1 VHVALVGL
9 MGSGKTTVGR
19 RAAKL
24 LGRPF
29 VDADEAFIP
38 RYGRTV
44 ADVFAA
50 DGEDGFRRLEAELL
64 AELLDVTTPLVL
76 ACGGGVVTTEGNRRR
91 LGQPDVHVVWLRADP
106 AFLASR
112 TQAKADRPLLAGD
125 DPRAVLERLHAEREA
140 WYAEVADDV
149 LEVGAFHEW
158 GSQPKRAMAE
168 KVAELVRAKEVA
180 A

>member
-1 VHVALVGL
+1 MHVVLVGM

-44 ADVFAA
+44 AEVFAA
-50 DGEDGFRRLEAELL
+50 DGEAGFRRLEAELL
-64 AELLDVTTPLVL
+64 AEVLEVSTPLVV
-76 ACGGGVVTTEGNRRR
+76 ACGGGVVTTEDNRRR
-91 LGQPDVHVVWLRADP
+91 LCQPDVYVVWLRAEP

-112 TQAKADRPLLAGD
+112 TQQKADRPLLSG
-125 DPRAVLERLHAEREA
+125 DPRAVLERLSIEREP
-140 WYAEVADDV
+140 WYAEVADAALD
-149 LEVGAFHEW
+149 VGAFHEW

-168 KVAELVRAKEVA
+168 KVAELVRAKELA

>member
-1 VHVALVGL
+1 VHVALVGM
-9 MGSGKTTVGR
+9 MGSGKTSVGR
-19 RAAKL
+19 RAAKV

-44 ADVFAA
+44 AEVFAA
-50 DGEDGFRRLEAELL
+50 DGETGFRRLEAELL
-64 AELLDVTTPLVL
+64 AELLDVSTPIVL

-91 LGQPDVHVVWLRADP
+91 LCQPDVHVVWLRADP

-112 TQAKADRPLLAGD
+112 VLSKPDRPLLAGD
-125 DPRAVLERLHAEREA
+125 DQRAVLERLHGERFR
-140 WYAEVADDV
+140 WYEEVANDV
-149 LEVGAFHEW
+149 LDVADFHEW

-168 KVAELVRAKEVA
+168 RIAELVRAKELA

>member
-1 VHVALVGL
+1 MHVALVGL

-24 LGRPF
+24 LDRPF
-29 VDADEAFIP
+29 VDLDEAFIP

-50 DGEDGFRRLEAELL
+50 DGEAAFRRLEEDLL
-64 AELLDVTTPLVL
+64 HEVLGVATPLVVG
-76 ACGGGVVTTEGNRRR
+76 CGGGIVTVEGSRRR
-91 LGQPDVHVVWLRADP
+91 LREPDVHVVWLRADP

-112 TQAKADRPLLAGD
+112 VHARADRPLLAAS
-125 DPRAVLERLHAEREA
+125 DPRAVLERLAEERA
-140 WYAEVADDV
+140 PWYAEVADDV
-149 LEVGAFHEW
+149 VDVQAFFAD
-158 GSQPKRAMAE
+158 SQPKKAMA
-168 KVAELVRAKEVA
+168 AELARLVEKRSA